1 MTKYKALLFGSIGT
15 IVETSEIQRKSFN
28 SAFKIAGLKWNWTK
42 EIYKNL
48 LNKSG
53 GEERILRYA
62 KQTKSNVNSKNIRKL
77 KTKIFNSYLKKNK
90 LKLRPG
96 VKEIIKYSKK
106 NQIKL
111 ALVTSTTLDNIN
123 SIFFCLRENLNKKD
137 FNFIGNSTL
146 VKKPKPSAKIYK
158 LALKKLRLSPK
169 ECIAI
174 EDTQESLN
182 SALKAKLKCF
192 IFPGKFH
199 RSKKF
204 NGAFKEIN
212 KINKNIFKF

>member
-1 MTKYKALLFGSIGT
+1 LTKYKALLFGSIGT

-77 KTKIFNSYLKKNK
+77 KTKIFNRYLKKNK

-158 LALKKLRLSPK
+158 LALKKLRLIPK

>member
-77 KTKIFNSYLKKNK
+77 KTKIFNHYLKKNK

-137 FNFIGNSTL
+137 FNFIGNSKL

>member
-62 KQTKSNVNSKNIRKL
+62 KQTKTNVNSKNIRKL
-77 KTKIFNSYLKKNK
+77 KTKIFNRYLKKNK

>member
-1 MTKYKALLFGSIGT
+1 LTKYKALLFGSIGT

-62 KQTKSNVNSKNIRKL
+62 KQTKTNVNSKNIRKL
-77 KTKIFNSYLKKNK
+77 KTKIFNRYLKKNK

-106 NQIKL
+106 NHIKL

-123 SIFFCLRENLNKKD
+123 SIFFCLRENLNKRD

>member
-28 SAFKIAGLKWNWTK
+28 SAFKIEGLKWNWTK

-77 KTKIFNSYLKKNK
+77 KTKIFNRYLKKNK

-199 RSKKF
+199 RSIKF

>member
-77 KTKIFNSYLKKNK
+77 KTKIFNRYLKKNK

-182 SALKAKLKCF
+182 SAIKAKLKCF